1 MLSREM
7 YTDEYIQ
14 NLYKR
19 TGNDPALVERW
30 FGAGETEEFGEITGE
45 TRWLCK

>member
-19 TGNDPALVERW
+19 TGNDPALLERR
-30 FGAGETEEFGEITGE
+30 FCAAEAKEHGEIITGE
-45 TRWLCK
+45 AM